1 MYRIFIVEDDRT
13 IAQAVAHL
21 AESWGLEVRC
31 VRDFRAVT
39 AEAAEFQPHLIILDI
54 ALPCFDGYHWC
65 RELRKQTSAPIL
77 FLSSAGD
84 NMNVIMAMN
93 FGADD
98 FIAKPFDG
106 GVLMAKV
113 QAMLRRSYDMA
124 APAVLRERRGA
135 QLSADD
141 QKLTYQGQTVEL
153 TKNEYRILSC
163 LMESAGKVVSREKL
177 MQRLWETVITY
188 GLTTGTGLL
197 LGMVLYKLAELG
209 MVRLLQVPVTYTLTV
224 SVSSLLAAAALFA
237 AIHTLILLN
246 GLRQLHGVSAV
257 GLLRSESVGEKPPK
271 AQWVLTA
278 AGAVLLAGAY
288 WLAVSIKE
296 PLAALTWFFAAV
308 LMVIAATYLLFI
320 SGSVTLCRGLQRNKK
335 YYYRPQHFVSV
346 SSMAYRMK
354 RNGAGLAS
362 VCILATMVLVMIS
375 STTCLYVGQED
386 AVNARYPRDMD
397 VAVYGRSDHPLDEA
411 EAEQLRQGVE
421 STVFNF
427 GGQTSNV
434 ATYRE
439 ISVSGLPDGG
449 DLRLGNAGASAADS
463 TRVTQLHFLPLEDY
477 NAATGQSL
485 TLNDGQVYVA
495 ALRTDFP
502 YDTLT
507 VDGEWTFRVMDRD
520 IPPLSGPFTADITP
534 TLMVV
539 IPHFTQFVQELE
551 DGLSEKYGWY
561 LTATWHYAFD
571 TDLPENQQG
580 NIDGTTP
587 NLEDALNGYLAGVSS
602 DWGVGVSVESKAANR
617 ADFYGTYG
625 GLFFLGIMLSIVF
638 IFAAVAIL
646 YYKQLSEG
654 YEDQSRFDIMQKVG
668 MTKQDI
674 RRSINSQLLT
684 VFYLPLVLAGVHLC
698 FAFPFIHKLLIL
710 FNLDNRGLLI
720 GTTAVS
726 FAVFAVLY
734 AIVYKLTGNT
744 YYRIVA
750 EDTEKE

>member
-1 MYRIFIVEDDRT
+1 MNRGFYPR
-13 IAQAVAHL
+13 L
-21 AESWGLEVRC
+21 AWTGMKQNRRLYLPYLLTC
-31 VRDFRAVT
+31 TGVT
-39 AEAAEFQPHLIILDI
+39 AMFYILMGLSVSTLLPQMSGGRSTALIMSLGSVVI
-54 ALPCFDGYHWC
+54 AFFALIF
-65 RELRKQTSAPIL
+65 L
-77 FLSSAGD
+77 FYTHSFL
-84 NMNVIMAMN
+84 IR
-93 FGADD
+93 
-98 FIAKPFDG
+98 
-106 GVLMAKV
+106 
-113 QAMLRRSYDMA
+113 RRSREFGLYN
-124 APAVLRERRGA
+124 VLGMGKGNIA
-135 QLSADD
+135 
-141 QKLTYQGQTVEL
+141 
-153 TKNEYRILSC
+153 RIL
-163 LMESAGKVVSREKL
+163 
-177 MQRLWETVITY
+177 LWETVITY

-257 GLLRSESVGEKPPK
+257 ALLRSESVGEKPPR

-278 AGAVLLAGAY
+278 AGVVLLGAAY
-288 WLAVSIKE
+288 ALAVSIKE
-296 PLAALTWFFAAV
+296 PLAALLWFFAAV
-308 LMVIAATYLLFI
+308 IMVILATYLLFI

-346 SSMAYRMK
+346 ASMTYRMK

-397 VAVYGRSDHPLDEA
+397 VTVYGRSDHPLDEA

-463 TRVTQLHFLPLEDY
+463 THVIHIYFVPLEEY
-477 NAATGQSL
+477 NAVTGQSL
-485 TLNDGQVYVA
+485 TLEDGQVYVA
-495 ALRTDFP
+495 ALRTEFHS
-502 YDTLT
+502 DTLSI
-507 VDGEWTFRVMDRD
+507 DGGMTRHVMKRE
-520 IPPLSGPFTADITP
+520 IPALVGAAVADITP
-534 TLMVV
+534 SLTVV
-539 IPHFTQFVQELE
+539 VPDFEQFVPELQSY
-551 DGLSEKYGWY
+551 LTNKYGWY
-561 LTATWHYAFD
+561 PTATWHYAFD
-571 TDLPENQQG
+571 TDLPENQQADM
-580 NIDGTTP
+580 DGVTP
-587 NLEDALNGYLAGVSS
+587 NLKDALDDYLAGVSS
-602 DWGVGVSVESKAANR
+602 DWDVGVSVESKAGNR

-668 MTKQDI
+668 MTKGDI

-684 VFYLPLVLAGVHLC
+684 VFYLPLLMAGLHLC
-698 FAFPFIHKLLIL
+698 FAFPFIHKLLML
-710 FNLDNRGLLI
+710 FNLDNRGLLV

-726 FAVFAVLY
+726 FAALY
-734 AIVYKLTGNT
+734 ALVYKLTGNA
-744 YYRIVA
+744 YYHIVA
-750 EDTEKE
+750 DNKE

>member
-1 MYRIFIVEDDRT
+1 MREKTLYAR
-13 IAQAVAHL
+13 L
-21 AESWGLEVRC
+21 AWTGMRKNRRLYLPYLLSCAGMVLMFYILMGLSGSEVLGHMSGGTSS
-31 VRDFRAVT
+31 A
-39 AEAAEFQPHLIILDI
+39 IILRLGTVVI
-54 ALPCFDGYHWC
+54 AVFALIF
-65 RELRKQTSAPIL
+65 L
-77 FLSSAGD
+77 FYTHSFL
-84 NMNVIMAMN
+84 I
-93 FGADD
+93 
-98 FIAKPFDG
+98 
-106 GVLMAKV
+106 
-113 QAMLRRSYDMA
+113 RR
-124 APAVLRERRGA
+124 REREFGLYNVLGMGKGNIA
-135 QLSADD
+135 
-141 QKLTYQGQTVEL
+141 
-153 TKNEYRILSC
+153 RIL
-163 LMESAGKVVSREKL
+163 
-177 MQRLWETVITY
+177 LWETVITY

-197 LGMVLYKLAELG
+197 LGVVLYKLAELG

-237 AIHTLILLN
+237 VIHTLILLN
-246 GLRQLHGVSAV
+246 SLRQLHGVSAV
-257 GLLRSESVGEKPPK
+257 ALLRSESVGEKPPR

-278 AGAVLLAGAY
+278 AGVVLLGGAY
-288 WLAVSIKE
+288 ALAVSIKE
-296 PLAALTWFFAAV
+296 PLAAFLWFFAAV
-308 LMVIAATYLLFI
+308 IMVILATYLLFI

-346 SSMAYRMK
+346 ASMTYRMK

-397 VAVYGRSDHPLDEA
+397 VTVYGRSDHPLDEA

-463 TRVTQLHFLPLEDY
+463 THVIHIYFVPLEEY
-477 NAATGQSL
+477 NAVTGQSL
-485 TLNDGQVYVA
+485 TLEDGQVYVA
-495 ALRTDFP
+495 ALRTEFHS
-502 YDTLT
+502 DTLSI
-507 VDGEWTFRVMDRD
+507 DGGMTRHVMKRE
-520 IPPLSGPFTADITP
+520 IPALVGAAVADITP
-534 TLMVV
+534 SLTVV
-539 IPHFTQFVQELE
+539 VPDFEQFVPELQSY
-551 DGLSEKYGWY
+551 LTNKYGWY
-561 LTATWHYAFD
+561 PTATWHYAFD

-580 NIDGTTP
+580 NIDGVTP
-587 NLEDALNGYLAGVSS
+587 NLKDALDDYLSGVSS
-602 DWGVGVSVESKAANR
+602 DWGVGVSVESKAGNR

-646 YYKQLSEG
+646 YYKQMSEG

-668 MTKQDI
+668 MTKGDI

-684 VFYLPLVLAGVHLC
+684 VFYLPLLMAGLHLC
-698 FAFPFIHKLLIL
+698 FAFPFIHKLLML
-710 FNLDNRGLLI
+710 FNLDNRGLLV

-726 FAVFAVLY
+726 FAVFAALY
-734 AIVYKLTGNT
+734 ALVYKLTGNT

>member
-1 MYRIFIVEDDRT
+1 MREKTLYAR
-13 IAQAVAHL
+13 L
-21 AESWGLEVRC
+21 AWTGMRKNRRLYLPYLLSCAGMVLMFYILMGLSGSPVLGHMSGGTSS
-31 VRDFRAVT
+31 A
-39 AEAAEFQPHLIILDI
+39 IILRLGTVVI
-54 ALPCFDGYHWC
+54 AVFALIF
-65 RELRKQTSAPIL
+65 L
-77 FLSSAGD
+77 FYTHSFL
-84 NMNVIMAMN
+84 I
-93 FGADD
+93 
-98 FIAKPFDG
+98 
-106 GVLMAKV
+106 
-113 QAMLRRSYDMA
+113 RR
-124 APAVLRERRGA
+124 REREFGLYNVLGMGKGSIA
-135 QLSADD
+135 
-141 QKLTYQGQTVEL
+141 
-153 TKNEYRILSC
+153 RIL
-163 LMESAGKVVSREKL
+163 
-177 MQRLWETVITY
+177 LWETVITY

-197 LGMVLYKLAELG
+197 LGVVLYKLAELG
-209 MVRLLQVPVTYTLTV
+209 MVRLLRVPVTYTLTV

-237 AIHTLILLN
+237 VIHTLILLN
-246 GLRQLHGVSAV
+246 SLRQLHGVSAV
-257 GLLRSESVGEKPPK
+257 ALLRSESVGEKPPR

-278 AGAVLLAGAY
+278 AGVVLLGGAY
-288 WLAVSIKE
+288 ALAVSIKE
-296 PLAALTWFFAAV
+296 PLAALLWFFAAV
-308 LMVIAATYLLFI
+308 IMVILATYLLFI

-335 YYYRPQHFVSV
+335 YYYQPQHFVSV
-346 SSMAYRMK
+346 ASMTYRMK

-463 TRVTQLHFLPLEDY
+463 THVIHIYFVPLEEY
-477 NAATGQSL
+477 NAVTGQSL
-485 TLNDGQVYVA
+485 TLENGQVYVA
-495 ALRTDFP
+495 ALRTEFHS
-502 YDTLT
+502 DTLSI
-507 VDGEWTFRVMDRD
+507 DGGMTRHVMKRE
-520 IPPLSGPFTADITP
+520 IPALVGAAVADITP
-534 TLMVV
+534 SLTVV
-539 IPHFTQFVQELE
+539 VPDFEQFVPELQSY
-551 DGLSEKYGWY
+551 LTNKYGWY
-561 LTATWHYAFD
+561 PTATWHYAFD
-571 TDLPENQQG
+571 TDLPENQQADM
-580 NIDGTTP
+580 DGVTP
-587 NLEDALNGYLAGVSS
+587 NLKDALDDYLAGVSG
-602 DWGVGVSVESKAANR
+602 DWDVGVSVESKAGNR
-617 ADFYGTYG
+617 ADFYGMYG

>member
-1 MYRIFIVEDDRT
+1 MKRGLYAR
-13 IAQAVAHL
+13 L
-21 AESWGLEVRC
+21 AWTGMVKNKRLYLPYGLS
-31 VRDFRAVT
+31 
-39 AEAAEFQPHLIILDI
+39 AAGMVLMFYILTGLSGSPVLEHMSGGGSSAIILRLGTVVI
-54 ALPCFDGYHWC
+54 AVFALIF
-65 RELRKQTSAPIL
+65 L
-77 FLSSAGD
+77 FYTHSFL
-84 NMNVIMAMN
+84 I
-93 FGADD
+93 
-98 FIAKPFDG
+98 
-106 GVLMAKV
+106 
-113 QAMLRRSYDMA
+113 RR
-124 APAVLRERRGA
+124 REREFGLYNVLGMGKGSIA
-135 QLSADD
+135 
-141 QKLTYQGQTVEL
+141 
-153 TKNEYRILSC
+153 RIL
-163 LMESAGKVVSREKL
+163 
-177 MQRLWETVITY
+177 LWETAITY

-197 LGMVLYKLAELG
+197 LGVVLYKLAELG
-209 MVRLLQVPVTYTLTV
+209 MVRLLRVPVTYTLTV

-237 AIHTLILLN
+237 VIHTLILLN
-246 GLRQLHGVSAV
+246 SLRQLHGVSAV

-288 WLAVSIKE
+288 WLAVSIRE
-296 PLAALTWFFAAV
+296 PLAALLWFFAAV
-308 LMVIAATYLLFI
+308 IMVILATYLLFI

-346 SSMAYRMK
+346 ASMTYRMK

-449 DLRLGNAGASAADS
+449 DLRLGTAGASAADS
-463 TRVTQLHFLPLEDY
+463 THVIHIYFVPLEEY
-477 NAATGQSL
+477 NAVTGQSL
-485 TLNDGQVYVA
+485 TLEDGQVYVA
-495 ALRTDFP
+495 ALRTEFHS
-502 YDTLT
+502 DTLSI
-507 VDGEWTFRVMDRD
+507 DGGMTRHVMKRE
-520 IPPLSGPFTADITP
+520 IPALVGAAVADITP
-534 TLMVV
+534 SLTVV
-539 IPHFTQFVQELE
+539 VPDFEQFVPELQSY
-551 DGLSEKYGWY
+551 LTNKYGWY
-561 LTATWHYAFD
+561 PTATWHYAFD
-571 TDLPENQQG
+571 TDLPENQQADM
-580 NIDGTTP
+580 DGVTP
-587 NLEDALNGYLAGVSS
+587 NLKDALDDYLSGVSS
-602 DWGVGVSVESKAANR
+602 DWDVGVSVESKAGNR

-668 MTKQDI
+668 MTKGDI

-684 VFYLPLVLAGVHLC
+684 VFYLPLLMAGLHLC
-698 FAFPFIHKLLIL
+698 FAFPFIHKLLML
-710 FNLDNRGLLI
+710 FNLDNRGLLV

-726 FAVFAVLY
+726 FAVFAALY
-734 AIVYKLTGNT
+734 ALVYKLTGNA
-744 YYRIVA
+744 YYHIVA
-750 EDTEKE
+750 DNKE

>member
-1 MYRIFIVEDDRT
+1 MREKTLYAR
-13 IAQAVAHL
+13 L
-21 AESWGLEVRC
+21 AWTGMRKNRRLYLPYLLSCAGMVLMFYILTGLSGSPVLEHMSGGGSS
-31 VRDFRAVT
+31 A
-39 AEAAEFQPHLIILDI
+39 IILRLGTVVI
-54 ALPCFDGYHWC
+54 AVFALIF
-65 RELRKQTSAPIL
+65 L
-77 FLSSAGD
+77 FYTHSFL
-84 NMNVIMAMN
+84 I
-93 FGADD
+93 
-98 FIAKPFDG
+98 
-106 GVLMAKV
+106 
-113 QAMLRRSYDMA
+113 RR
-124 APAVLRERRGA
+124 REREFGLYNVLGMGKGNIA
-135 QLSADD
+135 
-141 QKLTYQGQTVEL
+141 
-153 TKNEYRILSC
+153 RIL
-163 LMESAGKVVSREKL
+163 
-177 MQRLWETVITY
+177 LWETVITY

-197 LGMVLYKLAELG
+197 LGVVLYKLAELG

-237 AIHTLILLN
+237 VIHTLILLN
-246 GLRQLHGVSAV
+246 SLRQLHGVSAV
-257 GLLRSESVGEKPPK
+257 ALLRSESVGEKPPK

-288 WLAVSIKE
+288 WLAVSIRE

-308 LMVIAATYLLFI
+308 IMVIIATYLLFI

-463 TRVTQLHFLPLEDY
+463 THVIHIYFVPLEEY
-477 NAATGQSL
+477 NAVTGQSL
-485 TLNDGQVYVA
+485 TLEDGQVYVA
-495 ALRTDFP
+495 TLRTEFHS
-502 YDTLT
+502 DTLSI
-507 VDGEWTFRVMDRD
+507 DGGMTRHVMKRE
-520 IPPLSGPFTADITP
+520 IPALVGAAVADITP
-534 TLMVV
+534 SLTVV
-539 IPHFTQFVQELE
+539 VPDFEQFVPALQ
-551 DGLSEKYGWY
+551 DYFMEKYHSY
-561 LTATWHYAFD
+561 PTVVWHYAFD

-617 ADFYGTYG
+617 ADFYGMYG

-668 MTKQDI
+668 MTKGDI

-684 VFYLPLVLAGVHLC
+684 VFSLPLLMAGVHLC